1 MKKEYLPPV
10 VEELGQLHELTLGGS
25 SGSRLDAD
33 FGAGTNYGDLT
44 FS

>member
-1 MKKEYLPPV
+1 MKKEYRTPMIEDMGTV
-10 VEELGQLHELTLGGS
+10 QELTLGGS

-33 FGAGTNYGDLT
+33 FSAGTGRGDLT